1 MTKNVLA
8 RRFAT
13 VLLPLLLGGCG
24 QKPAEV
30 RLSPLKGT
38 IYGLGRPLYLKAD
51 VVDKKGEPVAG
62 RQATYSSGNAKV
74 ATVDPNG
81 VVKAVGP
88 GKVTISAEHEGL
100 KATCAIEVVDVSSIK
115 IEPPRTTL
123 AGPKGS
129 STVFT
134 VTLKNQKGDV
144 VDLKPKWESSDPKVA
159 TVDAAGRVT
168 SVAEGRTTVNAL
180 LGDVSGSADLRVVF
194 REIASFE
201 ASPLTLIVRVG
212 ETQTVSIVA
221 KDPSG
226 APIENAAALWT
237 TSDPKVASCS
247 NGVVT
252 GLTPGTSTIRAVCGP
267 KSAEVSV
274 IVN

>member
-1 MTKNVLA
+1 MAKPVIA
-8 RRFAT
+8 RRLAA
-13 VLLPLLLGGCG
+13 VLLPLLLAGCG

-62 RQATYSSGNAKV
+62 RLATYSSGNAKI

-81 VVKAVGP
+81 VVKAVGA

-100 KATCAIEVVDVSSIK
+100 KSTSAIEVVDVSSIK

-129 STVFT
+129 DTIFT
-134 VTLKNQKGDV
+134 VTLKNQKGDL

-159 TVDAAGRVT
+159 TVDATGRVT
-168 SVAEGRTTVNAL
+168 SVAEGRATINAL

-212 ETQTVSIVA
+212 EAQTVSIVA

-237 TSDPKVASCS
+237 TSDPKVASCA

-252 GLTPGTSTIRAVCGP
+252 GLAPGTSTIRAVCGP